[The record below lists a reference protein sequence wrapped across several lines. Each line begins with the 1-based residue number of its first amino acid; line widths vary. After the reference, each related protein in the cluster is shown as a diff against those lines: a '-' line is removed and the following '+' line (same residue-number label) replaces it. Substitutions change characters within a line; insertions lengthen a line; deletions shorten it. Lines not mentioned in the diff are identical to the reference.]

1 MVGDCMGNVWGMC
14 GGVMGVHMGYC
25 WMVMIG
31 RRVLRVMAMVRDLS
45 GIFVGS

>member
-14 GGVMGVHMGYC
+14 WGVMEVHMVYC